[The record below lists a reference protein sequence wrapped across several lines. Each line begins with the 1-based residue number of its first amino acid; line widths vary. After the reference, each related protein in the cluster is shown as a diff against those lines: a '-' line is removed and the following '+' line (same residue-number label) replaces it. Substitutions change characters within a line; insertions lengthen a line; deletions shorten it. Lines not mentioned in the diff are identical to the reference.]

1 MKENEFL
8 KELEKNNISITQEQI
23 DKLNKYKKYLQEQ
36 NKLYNLT
43 ALITDE
49 DIYLKH
55 FYDSIIISK
64 YYDFDNIESLADIGT
79 GAGFPGVVLKIFFP
93 DLKIFLVDSNNKKI
107 KFLNDVIKMLDLKNI
122 TAIHSR
128 IEDLDIKTD
137 IVIARAV
144 GNISYLAELS
154 YNVYQKELVLMR
166 GRKEEIS
173 KNLLDNLNLIIE
185 KQEEYLLP
193 ITKDIRNII
202 VFKKEKHN
210 NKYPR
215 KYILIKKQVL

>member
-64 YYDFDNIESLADIGT
+64 YYDFKKIESLADIGT

-128 IEDLDIKTD
+128 IEELSIKSD
-137 IVIARAV
+137 VVIARAV
-144 GNISYLAELS
+144 GSISYLAELS

-173 KNLLDNLNLIIE
+173 KNLLDNLNLKIE

-202 VFKKEKHN
+202 VFTKEKHN

-215 KYILIKKQVL
+215 KYTLIKKQVL

>member
-64 YYDFDNIESLADIGT
+64 YYDFNRIESLTDIGT
-79 GAGFPGVVLKIFFP
+79 GAGFPGLVLAIYYPEKKF
-93 DLKIFLVDSNNKKI
+93 LLVDSVRKKI
-107 KFLNDVIKMLDLKNI
+107 DFINEV
-122 TAIHSR
+122 
-128 IEDLDIKTD
+128 
-137 IVIARAV
+137 
-144 GNISYLAELS
+144 
-154 YNVYQKELVLMR
+154 
-166 GRKEEIS
+166 
-173 KNLLDNLNLIIE
+173 IE
-185 KQEEYLLP
+185 K
-193 ITKDIRNII
+193 
-202 VFKKEKHN
+202 
-210 NKYPR
+210 
-215 KYILIKKQVL
+215 

>member
-64 YYDFDNIESLADIGT
+64 YYDFDNIESLTDIGT

-93 DLKIFLVDSNNKKI
+93 NLKIYLVDSNNKKI
-107 KFLNDVIKMLDLKNI
+107 KFLNDIIKMLDLKNI
-122 TAIHSR
+122 VAIHSR
-128 IEDLDIKTD
+128 IEELSIKTD

-144 GNISYLAELS
+144 GNIYYLAELS

-173 KNLLDNLNLIIE
+173 KNLLENLNLNIE

-193 ITKDIRNII
+193 ITKNIRNII

-210 NKYPR
+210 
-215 KYILIKKQVL
+215 

>member
-64 YYDFDNIESLADIGT
+64 YYNFNNIESLADIGT

-93 DLKIFLVDSNNKKI
+93 NLKIFLVDSNNKKI

-122 TAIHSR
+122 VAIHSR
-128 IEDLDIKTD
+128 IEELSIKTD
-137 IVIARAV
+137 VVIARAV

-173 KNLLDNLNLIIE
+173 KNLLENLNLSIE

-193 ITKDIRNII
+193 IAKDIRNII

>member
-64 YYDFDNIESLADIGT
+64 YYDFDNIESLTDIGT

-107 KFLNDVIKMLDLKNI
+107 KFLNDIIKMLDLKNI
-122 TAIHSR
+122 VAIHSR

-173 KNLLDNLNLIIE
+173 KNLLENLNLNIE

-202 VFKKEKHN
+202 VFKKKKHN

>member
-64 YYDFDNIESLADIGT
+64 YYDFKRIESLADIGT

-122 TAIHSR
+122 TAVHSR
-128 IEDLDIKTD
+128 IEEVSIKTD

-154 YNVYQKELVLMR
+154 YNVYQ
-166 GRKEEIS
+166 IS
-173 KNLLDNLNLIIE
+173 KNLLDNLNLKIK

-193 ITKDIRNII
+193 ITEDIRNII

-215 KYILIKKQVL
+215 KYTLIKKQVL